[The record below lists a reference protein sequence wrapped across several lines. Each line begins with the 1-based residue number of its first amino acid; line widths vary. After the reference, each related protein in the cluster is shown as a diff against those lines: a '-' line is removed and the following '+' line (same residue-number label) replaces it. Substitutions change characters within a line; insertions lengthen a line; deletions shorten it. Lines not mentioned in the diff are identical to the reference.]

1 MTVLSRL
8 EADEEDSGLR
18 LDVFLAN
25 EHSDLTRSR
34 IQHLIRENRATVNGV
49 PARQAYRLRAGDIV
63 ALEIPEPEAPS
74 IRPEPIPL
82 DIYYEDGDVIV
93 VNKPRGMVVHPAVG
107 NYRGT
112 LVNALLYHCRDLS
125 GINGVLR
132 PGIVH
137 RLDKDT
143 SGLLMVAKND
153 GAHLALAA
161 QLKARAVTREY
172 IGLAHGRLTV
182 EEGTI
187 AAPIGRHPR
196 DRQRMAV
203 VPRNGRPAV
212 THYRVMGRYGAYT
225 LLRLR
230 LETGRTHQIRVHLA
244 HIGHPLVAD
253 LKYGHARAE
262 LGLSGQFLHAGRLGF
277 IHPSS
282 GNYLEFEAPLPG
294 ELQSV
299 LDRLGAQRK

>member
-1 MTVLSRL
+1 MTLLSRL
-8 EADEEDSGLR
+8 EAGDEDAGLR

-25 EHSDLTRSR
+25 EHPDLTRSR
-34 IQHLIRENRATVNGV
+34 IQRLIREQRARVNGE
-49 PARQAYRLRAGDIV
+49 PARQAYRLRPGDVV

-74 IRPEPIPL
+74 IEPEPIPL
-82 DIYYEDGDVIV
+82 DIYYEDRDLIV
-93 VNKPRGMVVHPAVG
+93 VNKARGMVVHPAVG

-112 LVNALLYHCRDLS
+112 LVNALLCHCRDLS

-153 GAHLALAA
+153 AAHLALAA
-161 QLKARAVTREY
+161 QLKARSVTREY
-172 IGLAHGRLTV
+172 IGLAHGRIAK
-182 EEGTI
+182 EEGVI
-187 AAPIGRHPR
+187 EAPIGRHPR
-196 DRQRMAV
+196 KRQHMAV
-203 VPRNGRPAV
+203 VPGGRPAV
-212 THYRVMGRYGAYT
+212 TRYRVTARYAKYT

-262 LGLSGQFLHAGRLGF
+262 LGLSGQFLHAGLLGF
-277 IHPSS
+277 VHPTT
-282 GNYLEFEAPLPG
+282 GCRLTFEAPLPA
-294 ELQSV
+294 ELQAV
-299 LDRLGAQRK
+299 LDALESQRK

>member
-8 EADEEDSGLR
+8 DVAEEDAGLR

-25 EHSDLTRSR
+25 EHPDLTRSR
-34 IQHLIRENRATVNGV
+34 IQRLIREQRATVNGV
-49 PARQAYRLRAGDIV
+49 PARQAYRLRPGDVV
-63 ALEIPEPEAPS
+63 ALEIPEPEAPC
-74 IRPEPIPL
+74 IAPEPIPL

-112 LVNALLYHCRDLS
+112 LVNALLHHCRDLS

-153 GAHLALAA
+153 AAQLALAA
-161 QLKARAVTREY
+161 QLKARTVTREY
-172 IGLAHGRLTV
+172 TGLAHGRFAA

-187 AAPIGRHPR
+187 NAPIGRHPR

-203 VPRNGRPAV
+203 VPHNGRPAV
-212 THYRVMGRYGAYT
+212 THYRVARRYDAYT

-244 HIGHPLVAD
+244 YVGHPLVAD
-253 LKYGHARAE
+253 LKYGHKRAE

-277 IHPSS
+277 VHPSTGS
-282 GNYLEFEAPLPG
+282 YLEFEAPLPD
-294 ELQSV
+294 ELQAV
-299 LDRLGAQRK
+299 LARLETQRK